1 MVLGQKIATV
11 TPGAIVWQRIELQL
25 GLIAEPAKNNVL
37 PIAKAKPKIWQSIA
51 ALASAAAVLLAVLL
65 VNVQPTTSPEI
76 QQLAL
81 YNNEQTELLWAI
93 EIAKDSIGV

>member
-1 MVLGQKIATV
+1 MVLGQKIAPV

-51 ALASAAAVLLAVLL
+51 ALASAVLLAVLL

-93 EIAKDSIGV
+93 EIVKDSIGV